1 MRHNK
6 LLKPAFLFLIL
17 ALFALG
23 ACNQD
28 PIFHEISEATKPLEA
43 RIKGTPT
50 NMVVFTRGGRQ
61 VLYVASG
68 SSLYSYTGTGWDKD
82 PYKISDPGGIIRSLA
97 ATSSYLYALTYSGLK
112 RISTTGTAW
121 ESTADS
127 SSLEIVCAAGNRVF
141 AGKRNNDQYS
151 ISYLDEGNFSLH
163 SLQSDT
169 GELTGVA
176 FNGQDYYLSTKKRI
190 YKVTAGTNTIVGFSV
205 NKEFLGI
212 ISLENGTPSAIVAI
226 EREGE
231 LYWVNDSGVTSASK
245 DVGSYA
251 SGALALWQNTAGTT
265 QLLLAGHLA
274 NLSYSSSTSYTY
286 GYKELVLSNGTISG
300 DFKEPG
306 TNPTS
311 MHTGGNYTS
320 SIGKYPVN
328 HLFQVPAAVDSGRIL
343 FASTGNQGLWS
354 YRNRSSNGGWQWNAE
369 E

>member
-1 MRHNK
+1 MGLNK

-28 PIFHEISEATKPLEA
+28 PIFHEISQATKPLEA

-61 VLYVASG
+61 ALYVASG
-68 SSLYSYTGTGWDKD
+68 SSLYGYTGTGWDKD
-82 PYKISDPGGIIRSLA
+82 PYKISNPGGGIRGLA
-97 ATSSYLYALTYSGLK
+97 ATSAYLYALTDSGLK
-112 RISTTGTAW
+112 RISTAGTSW
-121 ESTADS
+121 ESIAE
-127 SSLEIVCAAGNRVF
+127 SSLVKVCAAGNKVF
-141 AGKRNNDQYS
+141 VGKRNGDQYS
-151 ISYLDEGNFSLH
+151 ILYLDEGNFSLH

-190 YKVTAGTNTIVGFSV
+190 YKVTGTNAVSSFG
-205 NKEFLGI
+205 NAEFMGI
-212 ISLENGTPSAIVAI
+212 ISLENGPPSAIVAI
-226 EREGE
+226 EREGT
-231 LYWVNDSGVTSASK
+231 LYWVNDGGVTSASK

-251 SGALALWQNTAGTT
+251 SGALALWQGAT

-274 NLSYSSSTSYTY
+274 NLSYSSSTGYTY
-286 GYKELVLSNGTISG
+286 GYKDLVLSNGTISG

-328 HLFQVPAAVDSGRIL
+328 HLFQAPAAVDSARTL
-343 FASTGNQGLWS
+343 FASTQNQGLWS
-354 YRNRSSNGGWQWNAE
+354 YRNRSSGGWQWNAE